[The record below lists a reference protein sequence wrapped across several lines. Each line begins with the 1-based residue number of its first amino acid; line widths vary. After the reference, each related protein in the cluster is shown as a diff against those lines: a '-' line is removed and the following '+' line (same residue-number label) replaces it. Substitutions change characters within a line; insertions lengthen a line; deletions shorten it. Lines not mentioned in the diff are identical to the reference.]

1 MSKALIQNRKAT
13 FNYEILEKFM
23 TGIVLSGQEVR
34 SLREGHGNL
43 EGTYVVIRGGEAFLI
58 NAEIPAYQPKNA
70 SEDYEPRQNR
80 KLLLLKKEIA
90 YLLGQEK
97 AGLTIVPLAMYNMG
111 KKIKV
116 EIALAKG
123 KKKHDKRETI
133 KKRESDRDVQRTL
146 KGE

>member
-1 MSKALIQNRKAT
+1 MSKALIQNRKAS
-13 FNYEILEKFM
+13 FNYEILEKFI
-23 TGIVLSGQEVR
+23 TGIVLSGQEVKSVR
-34 SLREGHGNL
+34 QGKGNL
-43 EGTYVVIRGGEAFLI
+43 DGTYVVIRGGEAFLI

-70 SEDYEPRQNR
+70 PEDYEPRQNR

-90 YLLGQEK
+90 HLQGQEK

-123 KKKHDKRETI
+123 KKKNDKRETI